1 MANSVRQNI
10 LSEIVTI
17 LETLVTLKHVELKH
31 VSPVDLDTVS
41 LPCAFVFG
49 GADKKLN
56 DERALIGCENWL
68 WRIVIEVWVKDVDP
82 EDILKEIHDVMW
94 TNRDIGGY
102 AITSDRVGVDLLV
115 VDVEQSIE
123 ALLIDYDILYR
134 HERGQM

>member
-31 VSPVDLDTVS
+31 VSPVDLDTVA

-56 DERALIGCENWL
+56 DDRALIGCENWL

>member
-1 MANSVRQNI
+1 MADSTRQHI
-10 LSEIVTI
+10 LSHMVTI
-17 LETLVTLKHVELKH
+17 LETLVSLKHVELKH

-49 GADKKLN
+49 GADRKLN
-56 DERALIGCENWL
+56 DDRAVIGCENWL
-68 WRIVIEVWVKDVDP
+68 WRIVIEVWVKDADP

-94 TNRDIGGY
+94 LNRNIGGH

-123 ALLIDYDILYR
+123 ALLIDYDVLYR
-134 HERGQM
+134 HIKGVM

>member
-1 MANSVRQNI
+1 MADSTRQNI
-10 LSEIVTI
+10 LSQIVTT
-17 LETLVTLKHVELKH
+17 LNTLVSIQHVELKH
-31 VSPVDLDTVS
+31 VSPVDLDTTP

-49 GADKKLN
+49 GADRKLN
-56 DERALIGCENWL
+56 DERAAIGYENWL

-94 TNRDIGGY
+94 ADRDIGGY

-123 ALLIDYDILYR
+123 AMLIDYDVLYR
-134 HERGQM
+134 HVKGVM